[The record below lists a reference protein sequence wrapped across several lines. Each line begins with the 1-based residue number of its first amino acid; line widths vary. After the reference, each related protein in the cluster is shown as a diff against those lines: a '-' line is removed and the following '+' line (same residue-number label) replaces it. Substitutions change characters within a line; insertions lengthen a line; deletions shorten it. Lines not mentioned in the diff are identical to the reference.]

1 MNIPPLPLPDG
12 ATLLTYSDVTVHR
25 RMERVLR
32 ERNEALVAADNL
44 KNTFISHVSYELR
57 SPLTNII
64 GFSELMSAKTSGD
77 LNEKQSEY
85 LTDIRNSSD
94 NLLAIVDDILDL
106 ATIDAGGLDL
116 NIETVAVKDVVDS
129 AAERLQKQYDKEEVD
144 LQIDLAKNVGNF
156 DVDSKRI
163 SQVLYNLL
171 SNAVG
176 FSDEGAKVSVSAKK
190 GKDQIEIS
198 VIDSGCG
205 IPEAEQNSV
214 FDRFESKSRGSNH
227 RGAGLGLSIVK
238 SLVEAHDGTV
248 HLSSHEGM
256 GTTITVSLPIK
267 HTGTESDNRA
277 LDEKK
282 SNAA

>member
-1 MNIPPLPLPDG
+1 
-12 ATLLTYSDVTVHR
+12 
-25 RMERVLR
+25 MERVLR

-85 LTDIRNSSD
+85 LNDIRNSSD
-94 NLLAIVDDILDL
+94 SLLAIVDDILDL

-116 NIETVAVKDVVDS
+116 NIETVKVKDVIES
-129 AAERLQKQYDKEEVD
+129 ATERLQKQYDKEEVD
-144 LQIDLAKNVGNF
+144 LQIDLPKNIGDF

-163 SQVLYNLL
+163 SQVLFNLL

-190 GKDQIEIS
+190 TQRS
-198 VIDSGCG
+198 
-205 IPEAEQNSV
+205 
-214 FDRFESKSRGSNH
+214 DRN
-227 RGAGLGLSIVK
+227 
-238 SLVEAHDGTV
+238 
-248 HLSSHEGM
+248 
-256 GTTITVSLPIK
+256 
-267 HTGTESDNRA
+267 
-277 LDEKK
+277 
-282 SNAA
+282 